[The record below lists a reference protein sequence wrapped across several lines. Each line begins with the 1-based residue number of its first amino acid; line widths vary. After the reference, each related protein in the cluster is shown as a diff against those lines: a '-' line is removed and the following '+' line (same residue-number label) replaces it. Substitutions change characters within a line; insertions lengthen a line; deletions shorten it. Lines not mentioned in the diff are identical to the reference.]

1 MSTGVAR
8 VNDAASLVHRSKQVG
23 LDIVKPSGTG
33 FRFFPWGIPQ
43 IDRSMSRRGDCRDN
57 AVVESAISHLKR
69 LRHGTTLTLE

>member
-33 FRFFPWGIPQ
+33 FRFFPVGNPP
-43 IDRSMSRRGDCRDN
+43 DRLFH
-57 AVVESAISHLKR
+57 ESQGR
-69 LRHGTTLTLE
+69 LPG